1 MPYSNGWT
9 QSRSSP
15 HSTPGRLPVTATPV
29 TITLKPLEFKKLDFD
44 DDGYYDLYIKLD
56 EINNSKA
63 YLTLKHINESITAE
77 AEEQPDEVPDETPEE
92 PEETPEETPEEEVP
106 PEEEPTAK
114 LTWLW
119 ILVVLII
126 IGLAAYFFVYKKKK

>member
-1 MPYSNGWT
+1 VEIGEDNAT
-9 QSRSSP
+9 FQ
-15 HSTPGRLPVTATPV
+15 VTSTPV

-44 DDGYYDLYIKLD
+44 NDNYYDLYIKLD

-77 AEEQPDEVPDETPEE
+77 AEETPEEVPEEITGGEEPEEITGEEPEE
-92 PEETPEETPEEEVP
+92 PEDVTP
-106 PEEEPTAK
+106 PEEEPPAK

-119 ILVVLII
+119 ILVMLII
-126 IGLAAYFFVYKKKK
+126 LGLAAYFFVYKKKK